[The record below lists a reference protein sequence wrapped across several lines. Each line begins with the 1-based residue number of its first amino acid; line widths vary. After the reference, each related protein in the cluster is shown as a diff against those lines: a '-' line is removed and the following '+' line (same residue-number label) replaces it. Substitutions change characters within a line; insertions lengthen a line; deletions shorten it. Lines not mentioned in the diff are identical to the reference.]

1 MDVPVATLTC
11 GATSPLW
18 KISQDCAAYR
28 KHREVGGGV
37 DFLVPGRS
45 DSLVIHFFVFLHAI
59 LLHLL
64 ELFLLL
70 GGEHV
75 VDLIMC

>member
-1 MDVPVATLTC
+1 LPVLRFARSIQSDEST
-11 GATSPLW
+11 GE
-18 KISQDCAAYR
+18 R
-28 KHREVGGGV
+28 KADLREGV
-37 DFLVPGRS
+37 DFLVLGRS
-45 DSLVIHFFVFLHAI
+45 DSLVIHFFVFYAI